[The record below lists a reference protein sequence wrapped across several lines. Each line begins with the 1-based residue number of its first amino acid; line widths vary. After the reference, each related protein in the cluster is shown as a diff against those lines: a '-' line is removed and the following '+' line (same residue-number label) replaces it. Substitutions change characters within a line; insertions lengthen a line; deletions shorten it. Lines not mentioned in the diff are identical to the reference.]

1 MFLILLL
8 SVIVGLLDGI
18 GLSLFMP
25 LLEVVN
31 SPEATNSDSMGN
43 LDFIFNFLQG
53 LGLNLTLQVVLLSLL
68 VIYLIKGV
76 IVFFESYYQV
86 LLRQIFIKK
95 LRFRMIDGVADM
107 RFQSFVTSDAG
118 EIQNSLGGEAG
129 KVVQA
134 FIAYIGTLKA
144 LLILSVYIALAFM
157 ANAQFAI
164 FVVIGGIMTNFI
176 YQGIYKLS
184 KALSTDVV
192 KVSHKFQSLLIQS
205 IQHYK
210 YLKATALIKKYSSRL
225 KHYVTEI
232 EAIQRR
238 MGFLRSVLVATRE
251 PLVMLVVVSVII
263 IQVNVLGGDFAS
275 ILLSLLFFYR
285 SLNAL
290 MGVQTSWN
298 SFLNFSGSIENAK
311 SFIEELDSKKEVFEN
326 KVLNGFK
333 DRIELKNV
341 NFNYVEGVNTL
352 RNINL
357 SIRKNESIAL
367 VGESG
372 SGKTT
377 IVNMIAGLLYQYE
390 GLLSIDS
397 NSYGSFDI
405 KGIQE
410 KIGYITQEPVIFSD
424 TLFNNITFW
433 APKTKENVSRF
444 NEVLKKSALLEF
456 VEGLP
461 QKEDTNLGDNGIQIS
476 GGQKQRVSI
485 ARELFKE
492 VELLLL
498 DEATSALDSNTE
510 MIIQKNIDSL
520 KGKFTMVIVAHRLST
535 IRNADRI
542 VVMEEGEIEAIGSFD
557 ELLLSNSRFK
567 KMVELQEF

>member
-1 MFLILLL
+1 
-8 SVIVGLLDGI
+8 
-18 GLSLFMP
+18 
-25 LLEVVN
+25 
-31 SPEATNSDSMGN
+31 
-43 LDFIFNFLQG
+43 
-53 LGLNLTLQVVLLSLL
+53 
-68 VIYLIKGV
+68 
-76 IVFFESYYQV
+76 
-86 LLRQIFIKK
+86 
-95 LRFRMIDGVADM
+95 
-107 RFQSFVTSDAG
+107 
-118 EIQNSLGGEAG
+118 
-129 KVVQA
+129 
-134 FIAYIGTLKA
+134 
-144 LLILSVYIALAFM
+144 
-157 ANAQFAI
+157 
-164 FVVIGGIMTNFI
+164 
-176 YQGIYKLS
+176 
-184 KALSTDVV
+184 
-192 KVSHKFQSLLIQS
+192 
-205 IQHYK
+205 
-210 YLKATALIKKYSSRL
+210 
-225 KHYVTEI
+225 
-232 EAIQRR
+232 

-251 PLVMLVVVSVII
+251 PLVMVVVVSVII

-311 SFIEELDSKKEVFEN
+311 TFIEELDSKKEVFEN
-326 KVLNGFK
+326 EVLDGFK

-357 SIRKNESIAL
+357 SIRKNESIAV

-433 APKTKENVSRF
+433 ASKTKENVSRF

-461 QKEDTNLGDNGIQIS
+461 QKEDTNLGDTGIQIS

-542 VVMEEGEIEAIGSFD
+542 VVMEQGEIEAIGSFD